1 MNVHIILRV
10 EIIENQCGGFF
21 PHIRFEG
28 RVRGDTT
35 VGIDGGKRRGG
46 SSYEVVGALV
56 SDYMRQGKRPRI
68 QSVRW
73 DSDITTQNYART
85 SSAEQNSYPDVWT
98 K

>member
-10 EIIENQCGGFF
+10 EIIENQRGGL
-21 PHIRFEG
+21 PHIHFEG

-35 VGIDGGKRRGG
+35 VGIDGGKRRGR

-68 QSVRW
+68 ESVRW
-73 DSDITTQNYART
+73 DNDSATRNYART
-85 SSAEQNSYPDVWT
+85 SSAEQNSYPDVST